1 MHCHK
6 RKALGSEEK
15 LPGTSLVSISNAS
28 PGLPISNKNNGSS
41 RRNGDSDEE
50 EEEEEKESEEKEGEE
65 EGGRKKRNMDI
76 WTSWTVQLD
85 MVLFGNGPIW

>member
-1 MHCHK
+1 M
-6 RKALGSEEK
+6 GF
-15 LPGTSLVSISNAS
+15 
-28 PGLPISNKNNGSS
+28 S
-41 RRNGDSDEE
+41 RFNVCDSGFDVCDSRFDGFAILDLMGDSDEE